1 MGGGGIGMVG
11 WGGGCRGG
19 AIWGGGCNKV
29 GHNTQTDRQTER
41 ILCSAVAELS
51 AELIQT
57 DRQTEFS
64 VPQSPKLQS
73 RQ

>member
-1 MGGGGIGMVG
+1 M
-11 WGGGCRGG
+11 
-19 AIWGGGCNKV
+19 

-41 ILCSAVAELS
+41 ILCSAVAELF

-64 VPQSPKLQS
+64 VPQSPTSQS
-73 RQ
+73 QQGHGIMRIKRKKTTE

>member
-1 MGGGGIGMVG
+1 MEAWAGRTPESVSIMKSYPT
-11 WGGGCRGG
+11 
-19 AIWGGGCNKV
+19 IMSQCNKV

-64 VPQSPKLQS
+64 VPQSPKSQS